1 MKNYKLI
8 FTSLFLITS
17 VFVSCNPTE
26 TSTDPWY
33 TTQTVKFLI
42 KNDSSKNIDIKMHFL
57 GRTDSNDVWY
67 ILGNSRDEPL
77 TTIDNIESNAEKE
90 IKLTADGYSLAD
102 NDFSFVL
109 VIDGKAYTGFS
120 ETNCNNLDGNNMEIN
135 IVQQNLGCIE
145 LNGFDK
151 DTKEVYKGTLIPIK
165 ETVDSNHN
173 WGMYFTATV
182 SNSSVDFTLDELVY

>member
-17 VFVSCNPTE
+17 TFISCNPTE

-42 KNDSSKNIDIKMHFL
+42 KNDSSKNIDIKMHFF
-57 GRTDSNDVWY
+57 GRTDSNDVWH
-67 ILGNSRDEPL
+67 IFGNSKNKPL

-90 IKLTADGYSLAD
+90 LELTTDGYSLSTL
-102 NDFSFVL
+102 DFSFAL
-109 VIDGKAYTGFS
+109 VINNKTYTGFS
-120 ETNCNNLDGNNMEIN
+120 ENKCNDFEGKNMILN
-135 IVQQNLGCIE
+135 IGQQNLGWIE
-145 LNGFDK
+145 LDGNDK
-151 DTKEVYKGTLIPIK
+151 DSKEVYKGTLKPIK

-173 WGMYFTATV
+173 WGMSFTVIV
-182 SNSSVDFTLDELVY
+182 SDTGVDFTLDELVY

>member
-1 MKNYKLI
+1 MS
-8 FTSLFLITS
+8 FTFI
-17 VFVSCNPTE
+17 SCNPVEIATE
-26 TSTDPWY
+26 PWY
-33 TTQTVKFLI
+33 TKQTVKMII
-42 KNDSSKNIDIKMHFL
+42 KNNSAEKIDVAMHFL
-57 GRTDSNDVWY
+57 GRTDSNDVWH

-90 IKLTADGYSLAD
+90 IKLTADGYSLAN

-109 VIDGKAYTGFS
+109 VIDDKAYTGFS

-135 IVQQNLGCIE
+135 IVQQNLGYIE
-145 LNGFDK
+145 LNGDDK

-173 WGMYFTATV
+173 WGMYFTAIV
-182 SNSSVDFTLDELVY
+182 SDSGVDFTLDELVY

>member
-42 KNDSSKNIDIKMHFL
+42 KNDSSKNIDIKMHFF
-57 GRTDSNDVWY
+57 GRTESNDVWH

-90 IKLTADGYSLAD
+90 IKLAADGYSLAD

-109 VIDGKAYTGFS
+109 VIDDKAYTGFS

-135 IVQQNLGCIE
+135 IVQQNLGWIE
-145 LNGFDK
+145 LDGNDK
-151 DTKEVYKGTLIPIK
+151 DSKEVYKGTLKPIK

-173 WGMYFTATV
+173 WGMYFTAVV
-182 SNSSVDFTLDELVY
+182 SDTGVDFTLDELVY

>member
-1 MKNYKLI
+1 MKRILLFFLVI
-8 FTSLFLITS
+8 MSFTFI
-17 VFVSCNPTE
+17 SCNPVEIATE
-26 TSTDPWY
+26 PWY
-33 TTQTVKFLI
+33 TKQTVKMII
-42 KNDSSKNIDIKMHFL
+42 KNNSAEKIDVAMHFF
-57 GRTDSNDVWY
+57 GRTDSNDVWH
-67 ILGNSRDEPL
+67 IFGNSKNEPL

-135 IVQQNLGCIE
+135 IVQQNLGYIE
-145 LNGFDK
+145 LNGDDK

-173 WGMYFTATV
+173 WGMYFTAVV
-182 SNSSVDFTLDELVY
+182 SDSDVDFALDELVY

>member
-1 MKNYKLI
+1 ML
-8 FTSLFLITS
+8 FTFI
-17 VFVSCNPTE
+17 SCNPVEIATE
-26 TSTDPWY
+26 PWY
-33 TTQTVKFLI
+33 TKQTVKMII
-42 KNDSSKNIDIKMHFL
+42 KNNSAEKIDVAMHFL
-57 GRTDSNDVWY
+57 GRTDSNDVWH

-135 IVQQNLGCIE
+135 IVQQNLGYIE
-145 LNGFDK
+145 LNGDDK

-165 ETVDSNHN
+165 ETVDSNHT
-173 WGMYFTATV
+173 WGMYFTVIV
-182 SNSSVDFTLDELVY
+182 SDTGVDFTLDELVY

>member
-1 MKNYKLI
+1 MKRILLFFLVI
-8 FTSLFLITS
+8 MLFTFI
-17 VFVSCNPTE
+17 SCNPVEIATE
-26 TSTDPWY
+26 PWY
-33 TTQTVKFLI
+33 TKQTVKMII
-42 KNDSSKNIDIKMHFL
+42 KNNSAEKIDVAMHFL
-57 GRTDSNDVWY
+57 GRTDSNDVWH

-135 IVQQNLGCIE
+135 IVQQNLGYIE
-145 LNGFDK
+145 LNGDDK

-165 ETVDSNHN
+165 ETVDSNHT
-173 WGMYFTATV
+173 WGMYFTVIV
-182 SNSSVDFTLDELVY
+182 SDTGVDFTLDELVY

>member
-1 MKNYKLI
+1 MKNLKLF

-42 KNDSSKNIDIKMHFL
+42 KNDSSKNIDIKMHFF
-57 GRTDSNDVWY
+57 GRTESNDVWH

-90 IKLTADGYSLAD
+90 IKLAADGYSLAD

-109 VIDGKAYTGFS
+109 VIDDKAYTGFS

-135 IVQQNLGCIE
+135 IVQQNLGYIE
-145 LNGFDK
+145 LNGDDK

-173 WGMYFTATV
+173 WGMYFTAVV
-182 SNSSVDFTLDELVY
+182 SDSDVDFALDELVY

>member
-26 TSTDPWY
+26 TSADPWY

-57 GRTDSNDVWY
+57 GRTDSNDVWH